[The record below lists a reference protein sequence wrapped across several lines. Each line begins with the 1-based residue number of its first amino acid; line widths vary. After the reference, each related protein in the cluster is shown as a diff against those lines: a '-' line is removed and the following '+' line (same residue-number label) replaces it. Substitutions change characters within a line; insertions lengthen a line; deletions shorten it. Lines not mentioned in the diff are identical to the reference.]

1 MNAGFT
7 LRQAAEP
14 DVASFREVARR
25 SIFELC
31 DPWYSQEELRAWLG
45 QYPAAA
51 VYRRWLRTRMLVVA
65 EQANR
70 VIGFAQLDPERA
82 AIEAM
87 HVLPECARCGV
98 GTGLARTIEEL
109 AARRGFSN
117 ISVEA
122 SVNAAAFY
130 ERCGYVSLGAARF
143 ICRNGR
149 ELDAVKLRKEL
160 PAYSPL
166 RS

>member
-1 MNAGFT
+1 MNAGLT

-14 DVASFREVARR
+14 DIVSFREVARR

-31 DPWYSQEELRAWLG
+31 DAWYSQDELQAWFG
-45 QYPAAA
+45 EYPAAA

-70 VIGFAQLDPERA
+70 VIGFAQLDPQRA

-87 HVLPECARCGV
+87 HVLPECAGCGV
-98 GTGLARTIEEL
+98 GSGLVRTLEEL
-109 AARRGFSN
+109 AARQGFSN
-117 ISVEA
+117 LSVEA

-130 ERCGYVSLGAARF
+130 ERCGYVRLGAARF

-149 ELDAVKLRKEL
+149 ELEAVKLRKAL
-160 PAYSPL
+160 QAHAP
-166 RS
+166 RSG